1 MANNTFNKKIADMD
15 NLPVIAKEKFQFAQ
29 RDGAIHDTKLETKPI
44 GYFKDAM
51 SRFKKNKSSVVAAF
65 IILFL
70 VIYSIVVPIA
80 FANNYNTS
88 LGDNLFLEY
97 GKLLPKADAFS
108 WAGWDGCKNVEL
120 GANDYNIRRAIGV
133 ETGLSPIVTAEKFT
147 TVDETNGKTYT
158 KYRVKLDT
166 YYDLGMYIIVVN
178 KENYKAIMSWQDEHQ
193 IQVIFP
199 AVDYK
204 AQDSTNAQRLTERTA
219 NIWYKCNDK
228 GVPTL
233 DQEGNFQNIY
243 KISNGSDNYSSLR
256 LESDPGTWAYAAIT
270 GAADMDENGNII
282 YDADGF
288 PEGGVAYKLRVCKY
302 TYFQYI
308 YGIEPSFVFGTNSVG
323 QDIFY
328 RLAQGAQFSF
338 MLAVSVSAINLTI
351 GAIYGAIE
359 GYFGG
364 AADMLMERIRDV
376 LGGIP
381 FTVLTTLFQLHF
393 ADKVGVVGALLFAF
407 VATGWLGMAGT
418 VRMQFYRFKNQEYI
432 LSARTLG
439 AKDSR
444 IMFKHILPN
453 ALGTIVTSCVLV
465 IPGVIFSESSLTYL
479 GIINLESSRWTSV
492 GTMLALGRD
501 YLSNYPHI
509 ILFPALFI
517 SMLEISFNLFGN
529 GLRDAFNPSL
539 RGSEG

>member
-1 MANNTFNKKIADMD
+1 MANNTFDKKIADMD
-15 NLPVIAKEKFQFAQ
+15 NLPIIEKEKFEFAQ
-29 RDGAIHDTKLETKPI
+29 RDGAIRDTKLETKPI
-44 GYFKDAM
+44 GYLKDAM
-51 SRFKKNKSSVVAAF
+51 SRFKKNKSSVAAAF

-70 VIYSIVVPIA
+70 VLYSVIVPFT

-88 LGDNLFLEY
+88 QGDNLFLEY
-97 GKLLPKADAFS
+97 GKLLPKAEAFAS
-108 WAGWDGCKNVEL
+108 WGWDGCKVVEM
-120 GANDYNIRRAIGV
+120 GSNDYLLRQAIAV
-133 ETGLSPIVTAEKFT
+133 ETGLSPIVEAEKFT
-147 TVDETNGKTYT
+147 TVDDLTGKSYT

-166 YYDLGMYIIVVN
+166 YYDLGMYIIVVGKN
-178 KENYKAIMSWQDEHQ
+178 DYVKLQNWQNEMG
-193 IQVIFP
+193 IQVIYP
-199 AVDYK
+199 ATDK
-204 AQDSTNAQRLTERTA
+204 NMQDSTNAKALTERTA
-219 NIWYKCNDK
+219 NIWFKCNDK
-228 GVPTL
+228 GVPIL
-233 DQEGNFQNIY
+233 DGNGDYQNVY
-243 KISNGSDNYSSLR
+243 KTSDGTDRYTSLR
-256 LESDPGTWAYAAIT
+256 LASDPGTWSYASIT
-270 GAADMDENGNII
+270 GAANLDENGDII
-282 YDADGF
+282 YDQDGW
-288 PEGGVAYKLRVCKY
+288 PTGGVAYKLRVSKY
-302 TYFQYI
+302 TYFQYV
-308 YGIEPSFVFGTNSVG
+308 YGFEPSFVFGTNSVG
-323 QDIFY
+323 HDIFY
-328 RLAQGAQFSF
+328 RLAQGGQFSF
-338 MLAVSVSAINLTI
+338 MLAISVSMINLTI

-393 ADKVGVVGALLFAF
+393 SKQVGVVGALLFAF

-418 VRMQFYRFKNQEYI
+418 VRMQFYRFKHQEYV
-432 LSARTLG
+432 LSSRTLG
-439 AKDSR
+439 ARDSR
-444 IMFKHILPN
+444 IMFKHIFPN